1 MSTDASDEWV
11 ALGTRLRS
19 AREYL
24 ALSQH
29 DVTVS
34 TGIPRSA
41 ISDIERGQRKVD
53 SLELRKLAKLYRRPV
68 SALLAEETDDSDA
81 RTDAGTHTAL
91 ARAVRDLTG
100 DDQEELVRFAEF
112 LRYQSRLGG
121 RNASTGGAS

>member
-1 MSTDASDEWV
+1 VSADTSEEWV

-68 SALLAEETDDSDA
+68 SALLAEELDGDASTDGGDLS
-81 RTDAGTHTAL
+81 AL
-91 ARAVRDLTG
+91 ARAVRGLTG
-100 DDQEELVRFAEF
+100 EDQEELVRFAEF
-112 LRYQSRLGG
+112 LRFQSRPGS
-121 RNASTGGAS
+121 RSASSGGAQ